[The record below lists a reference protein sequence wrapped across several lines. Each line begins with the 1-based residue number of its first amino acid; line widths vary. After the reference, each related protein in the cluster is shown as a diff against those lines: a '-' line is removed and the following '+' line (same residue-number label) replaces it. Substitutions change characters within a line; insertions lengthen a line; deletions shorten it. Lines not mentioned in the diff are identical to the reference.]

1 VTPWNYPAVFLD
13 GYLHFLCF
21 DGGIVTFSIGDETF
35 GSLLSPPGFGNVA
48 TPVSV
53 LTRSWMGVCVCARR
67 SRTVTIL
74 NLVLCVYYNK
84 EARPV
89 GEALLY

>member
-1 VTPWNYPAVFLD
+1 MTPWNYPAVFLD

-48 TPVSV
+48 TSVSV
-53 LTRSWMGVCVCARR
+53 LTELDGRLCVCYGEPD
-67 SRTVTIL
+67 SDDP
-74 NLVLCVYYNK
+74 LVLCVYYNK